1 VKLVKKQKT
10 VKMFKVCVN
19 CGAYVTDKSGRRLSK
34 LYDEPLYKK
43 SSILKLVECVDC
55 NDVADRYVEYE
66 GAIILLDLALQ
77 NTAAFRHV
85 LLNTENTGAILKMAT
100 LTLIVDGYCRW
111 GLLSTGR
118 EFFEQ
123 EYEFYMKCGQA
134 ACSLVVYLCVSL
146 LVVAFMGGAKSYSQL
161 VLGLFLAY
169 STRFLQLVAL
179 LWATDSTT
187 HFMWTFIECLLL
199 LTSARVFQVL
209 TGWRRSSALVTMG
222 VAYLAARLMDQS
234 GYILDPAQEV
244 FCN

>member
-1 VKLVKKQKT
+1 MKC
-10 VKMFKVCVN
+10 KVCVN
-19 CGAYVTDKSGRRLSK
+19 CGAYVTDKSGQRLSK
-34 LYDEPLYKK
+34 LYDEPLFKK
-43 SSILKLVECVDC
+43 SSILKLVECADC
-55 NDVADRYVEYE
+55 DDVADRYVEYE

-85 LLNTENTGAILKMAT
+85 LLNTDHTAAILKMAM

-111 GLLSTGR
+111 GRVSTGK

-123 EYEFYMKCGQA
+123 EYEFYIKCGQA

-146 LVVAFMGGAKSYSQL
+146 MVVTFLGGTKSYGQL
-161 VLGLFLAY
+161 VLGLLLAY

-179 LWATDSTT
+179 LWATPNTT
-187 HFMWTFIECLLL
+187 HFMWTFIECLLS

-209 TGWRRSSALVTMG
+209 TGWRRGSALVTVG
-222 VAYLAARLMDQS
+222 AAYLAARVVDQS
-234 GYILDPAQEV
+234 ALILDPPQDV